1 MFSLCLHGYLAGA
14 GSHLV
19 LNVGSSLAACSC
31 FDQDTGHTSPYRSSL
46 AFGFILVT
54 SFLCS
59 FLYYRHFFN
68 GTFVFV
74 SIALPQASN
83 ISGSCFWPAKKLCF
97 FRHEASSLSVKRKKK
112 SAWNQHWNSFGGKGV
127 SQSKT
132 CMFRPV
138 RVV

>member
-46 AFGFILVT
+46 AFDFILVT

-97 FRHEASSLSVKRKKK
+97 FRHEASSLSVKRKK
-112 SAWNQHWNSFGGKGV
+112 NQPGTSTGTPLVEKGYH
-127 SQSKT
+127 SPKHACLGQLE
-132 CMFRPV
+132 
-138 RVV
+138 